1 MGWSYP
7 DWRGPFYARETPE
20 NRLLAQYA
28 GVFDAIEL
36 DTTFFGAP
44 RPQTLALWDRQTPQ
58 GFFFSAK
65 APRAITH
72 ERRLLGPAAIKEAQ
86 DFGKLLQDGFAAKL
100 GHLLLQ
106 LPPDF
111 GPGEARHLLSFA
123 DALAPDSL
131 PWTVEL
137 RDSAWQTTPI
147 AEQLAERGIGV
158 ATTDRVS
165 LPGARLTYVRL
176 LGEENSVA
184 RFDQRVI
191 DRESELD
198 QWAERLRAAE
208 GRVFLHVRNFY
219 EGHAPGTLTALRQ
232 RLGLS
237 TPMPP
242 GQQQM
247 SLF

>member
-7 DWRGPFYARETPE
+7 DWRGPFYARGTPE
-20 NRLLAQYA
+20 NRLLAEYA
-28 GVFDAIEL
+28 QVFDAIEL

-58 GFFFSAK
+58 GFYFSAK

-72 ERRLLGPAAIKEAQ
+72 ERRLIGPAEV
-86 DFGKLLQDGFAAKL
+86 
-100 GHLLLQ
+100 
-106 LPPDF
+106 
-111 GPGEARHLLSFA
+111 RHLLSFT
-123 DALAPDSL
+123 DALASDNQ

-137 RDSAWQTTPI
+137 RDGAWQTTQL

-158 ATTDRVS
+158 ATTDRVR
-165 LPGARLTYVRL
+165 LPGAPLTYVRL
-176 LGEENSVA
+176 LGEENSVT

-198 QWAERLRAAE
+198 RWAERLGTAE
-208 GRVFLHVRNFY
+208 GTVFVHVRNYY
-219 EGHAPGTLTALRQ
+219 EGHAPGTLIALRQ

-237 TPMPP
+237 TPTPP
-242 GQQQM
+242 GQQQL